1 MPGFWGG
8 TAPVDMQESGLTGCA
23 GVLQVKRRALW
34 RGQEFEAEAVTFA

>member
-23 GVLQVKRRALW
+23 GVLLVKRRALME
-34 RGQEFEAEAVTFA
+34 GAGI